1 MSFLERVIRSSEL
14 GVIKRALDEHRR
26 NHPADCICLK
36 NDSGEMREILHRRL
50 LCKNTKFGAIT
61 DHSTL
66 AYKFI
71 FFASDGKAQ
80 EDDYSDMPEL
90 VDFSAVE
97 VNKQVV
103 DILVAFVHVFS
114 TLPHVTQDVLSVAG
128 ASTKDE
134 LFDTIT
140 ASSNKPLSRRIKLA
154 GAVAVELTK
163 KNNH

>member
-26 NHPADCICLK
+26 NHPADCSCLK
-36 NDSGEMREILHRRL
+36 NDSGEMGEILHRRL
-50 LCKNTKFGAIT
+50 LCKNTKSAVFY
-61 DHSTL
+61 DHPTL
-66 AYKFI
+66 SYKF
-71 FFASDGKAQ
+71 FFFTPDGKEPQ

-114 TLPHVTQDVLSVAG
+114 SLPHVTQDLIPSLLHHQTNHCPHV
-128 ASTKDE
+128 
-134 LFDTIT
+134 
-140 ASSNKPLSRRIKLA
+140 SSWQEPLRWNS
-154 GAVAVELTK
+154 
-163 KNNH
+163 